1 MNINFSKSF
10 PYEYS
15 NNVEID
21 SLNYSKTWLKLKG
34 QTENYY
40 LKFDVMI

>member
-34 QTENYY
+34 QNGKL